1 MGELSNY
8 ELLDLVATYA
18 GEAGSHFMNFVTIF
32 SAYIV
37 AGYMLAERISK
48 PTLILFSALYTAV
61 VLMPASA
68 SFMVL
73 LLAIDLGAEL
83 GSRQAVLGENVSLV
97 VALLSGK
104 SGLFLKYSNPILQLL
119 AYLGSITF
127 VFRSRSQKLANARA
141 AASGNDA

>member
-32 SAYIV
+32 TAYIV
-37 AGYMLAERISK
+37 AGYMLADRISIS
-48 PTLILFSALYTAV
+48 TLVLFTALYSAV

-73 LLAIDLGAEL
+73 LVAIDLGAEL
-83 GSRQAVLGENVSLV
+83 GNRQAVLGENVPV
-97 VALLSGK
+97 VVSFMSGT

-119 AYLGSITF
+119 AYIGSITF
-127 VFRSRSQKLANARA
+127 VFRSRIKKV
-141 AASGNDA
+141 GVT